1 MARSA
6 NRSAAIRHEPPHLEE
21 APSLDPSAIERRY
34 LLEKARREARM
45 LCHHDA
51 RSSSARFWVVIGTLF
66 LFTAVLIL
74 LVWADVQR
82 TFGI

>member
-1 MARSA
+1 MVRQ
-6 NRSAAIRHEPPHLEE
+6 
-21 APSLDPSAIERRY
+21 
-34 LLEKARREARM
+34 
-45 LCHHDA
+45 HDA

-66 LFTAVLIL
+66 MVTAVLIL